1 MSDYMPVNILEFAKF
16 VHNIR
21 TQAAANCTRWN
32 ISMAEINE
40 LDPLIAALDAT
51 VAVSE
56 NPTTR
61 TNAAICKREEAR
73 NALKVQLRPFI
84 QGRLKHNLRVT
95 NDDLISM
102 NLSVP
107 DRKLTPAPDP
117 TGRPT
122 LEIQLSAPGIIG
134 VKFFSA
140 DQKGRAKPHGMR
152 GIELRWILGDKE
164 NPPVNWSSLM
174 NSESATRSPMRFAFE
189 GHDRGKCFFFAAR
202 WENTR
207 CVKGPWT
214 EIMSVVIP

>member
-1 MSDYMPVNILEFAKF
+1 MSDYMPVNILEFVKF

-61 TNAAICKREEAR
+61 TNAAIRKREEAR

-107 DRKLTPAPDP
+107 DRPSNAGNTTVGAGYHRSKVLLRRPKRPRQAPWYAWHRTSLDSWRQ
-117 TGRPT
+117 GKSAR
-122 LEIQLSAPGIIG
+122 QLVVAHEQRICHP
-134 VKFFSA
+134 
-140 DQKGRAKPHGMR
+140 
-152 GIELRWILGDKE
+152 
-164 NPPVNWSSLM
+164 
-174 NSESATRSPMRFAFE
+174 FA
-189 GHDRGKCFFFAAR
+189 HAVCF
-202 WENTR
+202 
-207 CVKGPWT
+207 
-214 EIMSVVIP
+214 